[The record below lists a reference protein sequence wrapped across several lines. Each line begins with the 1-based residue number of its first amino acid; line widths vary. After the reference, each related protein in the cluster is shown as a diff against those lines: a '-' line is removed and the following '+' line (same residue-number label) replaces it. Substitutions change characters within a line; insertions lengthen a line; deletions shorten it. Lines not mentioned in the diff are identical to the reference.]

1 MNRRSRFTVFFAGL
15 AAASV
20 LVTAGCG
27 GSDGDADS
35 TASASTTPSASTV
48 SPSDMT
54 DQQQPTARLLIDVTI
69 KEGQVTPTNEALQG
83 KVGQP
88 IVVRVNSDA
97 ADELHV
103 HSVPEHT
110 FGIEPKSGQQF
121 QFTVDVP
128 GTVDIELHTLNR
140 TIASIQVQQ

>member
-1 MNRRSRFTVFFAGL
+1 MINLKSGVIVL
-15 AAASV
+15 ASALA

-27 GSDGDADS
+27 GSKTTENADG
-35 TASASTTPSASTV
+35 SASPTATTV

-54 DQQQPTARLLIDVTI
+54 DEQHVPARLLIDVTI
-69 KEGQVTPTNEALQG
+69 KGGEVTPTNERLQG

-97 ADELHV
+97 DDELHV
-103 HSVPEHT
+103 HSNPEHS
-110 FGIEPKSGQQF
+110 FKVEPRSGQQF

-128 GTVDIELHTLNR
+128 GTVDIELHHANR
-140 TIASIQVQQ
+140 TIASVQVQQ

>member
-1 MNRRSRFTVFFAGL
+1 MINLKSSVIVL
-15 AAASV
+15 ASALA

-27 GSDGDADS
+27 SSGESQKTDS
-35 TASASTTPSASTV
+35 SAGSASPTATTV

-54 DQQQPTARLLIDVTI
+54 NQQQAPARLLIDVTI
-69 KEGQVTPTNEALQG
+69 KAGQVTPTNEQLKG
-83 KVGQP
+83 KVGEP

-103 HSVPEHT
+103 HSNPEHS
-110 FGIEPKSGQQF
+110 FKIEARNGQQF

-128 GTVDIELHTLNR
+128 GTVDIELHQLNR
-140 TIASIQVQQ
+140 TIASVQVQQ